1 MTISQKKWL
10 IGAAVVLVIGVLA
23 VVAWQRYGGK
33 GQDSGFASGNG
44 RIEGTEIDVAA
55 KLAGRISA
63 IFVDEGA
70 FVSAGQV
77 VAHMD
82 TATLEAQRRE
92 AQAQWRLAQH
102 AVEVA
107 RSTLAQRESEKA
119 AAQAVVLQR
128 EAEYVASQK
137 QSIRSTALAKT
148 GSISQQIADNDR
160 AKMLSDEAAISAA
173 RAQVAASEAGIITA
187 RAQIAE
193 AQAAV
198 ESMQASIERY
208 QADINDSELRSPRDG
223 RVQYRVAQPGEVV
236 GAGGRVL
243 NLVDLSDVYMTF
255 FLPTKVVGQVALGT
269 EVRLVLDAFPQL
281 VIPASVTFVA
291 DVAQF
296 TPKTVETAVEREKLM
311 FRIKANI
318 PADLLR
324 AHIKQVKTGLP
335 GIAYIR
341 LDPSKPWPAHL
352 QIRLPP

>member
-1 MTISQKKWL
+1 MRGWRANQDGLATSQ
-10 IGAAVVLVIGVLA
+10 
-23 VVAWQRYGGK
+23 
-33 GQDSGFASGNG
+33 SGFASGNG

-55 KLAGRISA
+55 KFAGRISA
-63 IFVDEGA
+63 IFVDEGD

-77 VAHMD
+77 VAHLD

-137 QSIRSTALAKT
+137 QSARSTALAKT

-173 RAQVAASEAGIITA
+173 RAQVAASEAAIITA

-208 QADINDSELRSPRDG
+208 QADIDDSELKSPRVG
-223 RVQYRVAQPGEVV
+223 RVQYRIAEPGEVL

-243 NLVDLSDVYMTF
+243 NLVDLTDVYMTF
-255 FLPTKVVGQVALGT
+255 FLPTEAAGKVALGSDI
-269 EVRLVLDAFPQL
+269 RLVLDAS
-281 VIPASVTFVA
+281 PAT
-291 DVAQF
+291 
-296 TPKTVETAVEREKLM
+296 T
-311 FRIKANI
+311 
-318 PADLLR
+318 
-324 AHIKQVKTGLP
+324 
-335 GIAYIR
+335 
-341 LDPSKPWPAHL
+341 
-352 QIRLPP
+352 

>member
-1 MTISQKKWL
+1 MTTSRKKGL
-10 IGAAVVLVIGVLA
+10 ITAAVALIIGVLA
-23 VVAWQRYGGK
+23 VVAWQQYGGK

-55 KLAGRISA
+55 KFAGRISA
-63 IFVDEGA
+63 MFVDEGD

-92 AQAQWRLAQH
+92 AQGQWRLAQH

-137 QSIRSTALAKT
+137 QSIRSTTLAKT

-173 RAQVAASEAGIITA
+173 RAQVAAAEAGIITA
-187 RAQIAE
+187 KAQIAE

-198 ESMQASIERY
+198 EATQASIDRF
-208 QADINDSELRSPRDG
+208 QADINDSELKSPRDG

-255 FLPTKVVGQVALGT
+255 FLPTKVVGRIALGT
-269 EVRLVLDAFPQL
+269 DVRLVLDAFPQW

-324 AHIKQVKTGLP
+324 KHITQVKTGLP
-335 GIAYIR
+335 GRAYVR
-341 LDPSKPWPAHL
+341 LDPKAEWPAHL
-352 QIRLPP
+352 QVRLPP